1 MSRRQ
6 GIFWLLTVPADEYEP
21 VEDPRCQWIKGQQE
35 VGSET
40 GFRHWQICIALR
52 KKGSLRQVKEVFG
65 NSCHA
70 ELSRSEAAS
79 DYVWKED
86 TRVEGTQF
94 EFGVRPIARNSRPD
108 WESVWTAA
116 KSGDLDAIPPP
127 RYEFVVIGPFEQLV
141 LIIHEQ
147 DQWRENVLY
156 SGAKLDL
163 ESPGVLGKKPEW
175 KLTAK
180 IPERSFGTV
189 TKWRRM
195 LSSMSFEE
203 ELTLPISC
211 AGSTVIQSEWRS
223 KAPVVPWLQGSSGS
237 PPISVQTNGILNAI

>member
-1 MSRRQ
+1 MNPLKTPVANGLKGNKKLGARPVFDIGRSVSPCERKAACDKLKKSLETPAMRSSRVVKLQATTSGRKTPELKAPSSSLA
-6 GIFWLLTVPADEYEP
+6 FDPLLETADL
-21 VEDPRCQWIKGQQE
+21 
-35 VGSET
+35 T
-40 GFRHWQICIALR
+40 GNP
-52 KKGSLRQVKEVFG
+52 FG
-65 NSCHA
+65 PPPSP
-70 ELSRSEAAS
+70 E
-79 DYVWKED
+79 
-86 TRVEGTQF
+86 
-94 EFGVRPIARNSRPD
+94 I
-108 WESVWTAA
+108 WTP
-116 KSGDLDAIPPP
+116 SPP

-147 DQWRENVLY
+147 DQWRENALY